1 MDDEMDRK
9 MMAAMALSG
18 LMANPQAPNDMSV
31 IAKAAVAAA
40 DAVLKELAKGVSQEP
55 EAED

>member
-1 MDDEMDRK
+1 MDDDMDRK

-18 LMANPQAPNDMSV
+18 LMANPQAPNDMGA

-40 DAVLKELAKGVSQEP
+40 DAVLKELAKEP
-55 EAED
+55 ED

>member
-1 MDDEMDRK
+1 MDTDRM
-9 MMAAMALSG
+9 MMAATALSG
-18 LMANPQAPNDMSV
+18 LMANPRAPNDMGA